1 MAEHE
6 PPPAQP
12 DSPVVPIDT
21 MSDLEPPPKAKK
33 NKNGNGEKKDKKDTK
48 KPAAQGDKKDKDKPA
63 GSGDTKDK
71 TDTGKPAGK
80 AKAKA
85 AGKAKAKS
93 APKTKAKTST
103 PKKKAVA
110 DDEDQEEEKTPRQI
124 KKPVP
129 PVKQQTLKRPAA
141 AKTKVDKDKKEKAHG
156 SGIKRPAAKRDES
169 QDKNKK
175 KKPALFQPLHA
186 AKKKDAKE
194 AKDVGA
200 EEQGEEE
207 KDFENDEEI
216 EFQVEAADTKTDR
229 CKKQK
234 FMTMLAAGQLPD
246 YLAKEWEKTV
256 KMKVGRTDA
265 QRTIINSCFNRGDM
279 GKLILSLEKP
289 LFQTMRN
296 QWSERTASHTEKS
309 LPKTLFMGKFE
320 VRDPEGKVAY
330 SWSASEH
337 KTAKGDKSSFEM
349 SATAQ
354 GSKGDAQK
362 MNTLTGGWKM
372 GLFSKQEQG
381 AAAPGGKRTAAQLAL
396 EDRKQGLNDLQWQA
410 AQEQLQPAIQ
420 AFQKIEK
427 DGLKSWK

>member
-1 MAEHE
+1 M
-6 PPPAQP
+6 
-12 DSPVVPIDT
+12 
-21 MSDLEPPPKAKK
+21 
-33 NKNGNGEKKDKKDTK
+33 
-48 KPAAQGDKKDKDKPA
+48 
-63 GSGDTKDK
+63 
-71 TDTGKPAGK
+71 
-80 AKAKA
+80 
-85 AGKAKAKS
+85 
-93 APKTKAKTST
+93 
-103 PKKKAVA
+103 
-110 DDEDQEEEKTPRQI
+110 
-124 KKPVP
+124 
-129 PVKQQTLKRPAA
+129 
-141 AKTKVDKDKKEKAHG
+141 
-156 SGIKRPAAKRDES
+156 
-169 QDKNKK
+169 
-175 KKPALFQPLHA
+175 
-186 AKKKDAKE
+186 
-194 AKDVGA
+194 
-200 EEQGEEE
+200 
-207 KDFENDEEI
+207 
-216 EFQVEAADTKTDR
+216 EAADTKTDR

-289 LFQTMRN
+289 LLQTMRN

-309 LPKTLFMGKFE
+309 LPKTLFMGQFE

-427 DGLKSWK
+427 DGLKSLQIIGNDSKDDPLFVTLLLGWQLSMFLSHLCFVLVPCAGVFAACFLSIYVYKASINSGNQTR